1 MKKLFLLA
9 AIAVA
14 LATSAALPTSA
25 QAGWCCHW
33 HHWHHHYWHHWHQAT
48 LFAPIDYVTS
58 WWEHPY
64 YFWSPYSIVDHYT
77 LPDGNVFVGD
87 PILVHRV
94 TEVGP
99 YHYRPVVW

>member
-14 LATSAALPTSA
+14 LATSSAIPTRA
-25 QAGWCCHW
+25 QAHWCCWHHW
-33 HHWHHHYWHHWHQAT
+33 HHWHHVAWV
-48 LFAPIDYVTS
+48 APTIVYVSS

-64 YFWSPYSIVDHYT
+64 YYWSPYSVVDHYGDW
-77 LPDGNVFVGD
+77 PNVYVGD

-99 YHYRPVVW
+99 FHYKPVVW

>member
-1 MKKLFLLA
+1 MRNLYLLA
-9 AIAVA
+9 SLAVG
-14 LATSAALPTSA
+14 LATSSAMPTTA
-25 QAGWCCHW
+25 QAGEYCHC
-33 HHWHHHYWHHWHQAT
+33 HHWRWHQAT
-48 LFAPIDYVTS
+48 LFAPINYVTS

-64 YFWSPYSIVDHYT
+64 YYWSPYSIVDHYGEY
-77 LPDGNVFVGD
+77 PYVFVGD

>member
-14 LATSAALPTSA
+14 LTTSAALPTSA

-33 HHWHHHYWHHWHQAT
+33 HHHYWHRWHQAT

-64 YFWSPYSIVDHYT
+64 YYWSPYTVVDHYT
-77 LPDGNVFVGD
+77 GADGNVFVGD

-99 YHYRPVVW
+99 YHYKPVVW

>member
-9 AIAVA
+9 AITVA

-33 HHWHHHYWHHWHQAT
+33 HHHWHHWHWHQAT
-48 LFAPIDYVTS
+48 QFAPIDYVTS

-64 YFWSPYSIVDHYT
+64 YYWSPYSVVDHYT
-77 LPDGNVFVGD
+77 GAYGNVFVGD
-87 PILVHRV
+87 PILVNRV

>member
-14 LATSAALPTSA
+14 LATSSAIPTSA

-33 HHWHHHYWHHWHQAT
+33 HHWHHWHWHHAWV
-48 LFAPIDYVTS
+48 APTIDYVTS

-64 YFWSPYSIVDHYT
+64 YYWSPYSIVDHYT
-77 LPDGNVFVGD
+77 GEYGNVFVGD

-99 YHYRPVVW
+99 YHYKPVVW

>member
-1 MKKLFLLA
+1 MKKIFLLA

-33 HHWHHHYWHHWHQAT
+33 HHWHHHYWHRWHQPT

-64 YFWSPYSIVDHYT
+64 YYWSPYSVVDHYT
-77 LPDGNVFVGD
+77 GADGNVFVGD

-99 YHYRPVVW
+99 YHYKPVVW